1 MLNSCA
7 ATKPHLSSLR
17 ECELW
22 CGLSVSDVCTH
33 TCTHGRTQDAGIFL
47 TCVCVCV
54 PFIMLELRSAGSYST
69 CQDWSPSPSQLLC
82 FGSVED
88 TASLLN
94 LYRERVRRRER
105 KRKKI
110 QSCMSTIYTG
120 RAIKRFSCRRSQCSR
135 CFTASCLS
143 VGSNNSR
150 FHLWSATEP
159 MCRSYRAA
167 VYLKREKHGIK
178 RLSGINQFISW
189 SKISWRV
196 NCQPLNA
203 WTGAELLPP
212 RPGRRSRDPI
222 RGEGRANAVKHTE
235 IHLEKPLA
243 SVNCFFCQLRYE
255 LSSQHQRDWC
265 NLLLLIWLKGKVV
278 ATHKTQSINFVS
290 QQLCKQMACEY
301 QMDMFPPLAPCWCKS
316 ESD

>member
-1 MLNSCA
+1 MWFKRVWCVH
-7 ATKPHLSSLR
+7 THLHTRTDTRRRHLF
-17 ECELW
+17 
-22 CGLSVSDVCTH
+22 DV
-33 TCTHGRTQDAGIFL
+33 
-47 TCVCVCV
+47 CVCVCA
-54 PFIMLELRSAGSYST
+54 LHNAGVKVSGLIFYLSGLIT
-69 CQDWSPSPSQLLC
+69 IAFTAALL
-82 FGSVED
+82 
-88 TASLLN
+88 
-94 LYRERVRRRER
+94 RVRGGYSISAESLQGASEEERE
-105 KRKKI
+105 KKKKI

-255 LSSQHQRDWC
+255 LSSRHQRDWC

-301 QMDMFPPLAPCWCKS
+301 QMDMFPLLAPCWCKS